1 MSVLAIPQPF
11 ITAAPTVALPLK
23 RFTTDEVQQLD
34 DAGLFV
40 GQRYELIDGELID
53 NMGQNRPHARAI
65 RRCATQLRKVFGE
78 DRVEVQAP
86 VLAGLSDQKYSLPE
100 PDVAVRE
107 GDDSDPQD
115 RHPAGPELT
124 LLLEVSDSSLRQD
137 TVTKRGIYARSGV
150 PEYWVLDVNGRRL
163 LVHRDVRVTDSRYGS
178 LSIYGEDEAVTIA
191 SQPILVSDLLP

>member
-53 NMGQNRPHARAI
+53 KMGQNRPHARAI

-107 GDDSDPQD
+107 GDDSDPHD
-115 RHPAGPELT
+115 RHPTGPELT

-150 PEYWVLDVNGRRL
+150 PEYWVLDVTGRRL
-163 LVHRDVRVTDSRYGS
+163 LVHRDVRETDSRYGS
-178 LSIYGEDEAVTIA
+178 LTIYGEDEAVTIA
-191 SQPILVSDLLP
+191 SQQILVSDLLP